1 MPKVDIDKLIESFYM
16 SCRFN
21 HVDRAILNELLK
33 EQALAYRDGEIR
45 YRIDTATKECFKKD
59 DIITNGERTCLICDR
74 DIIDGTFKVI
84 DLPNGDS
91 FNIYGNFSE
100 DNLRKHGF
108 HKWSINDARDGDIL
122 VDDTRVFFFMFNRYE
137 DGHMYAH
144 CTYNKEH
151 EIFYEGRLDEQNMP
165 SHIAN
170 IHSSCVLPASSYEID
185 KFFNKMY
192 DSGYKWNDEEHRIE
206 KIKTIDYEENV
217 QLTDFEIFLQNLF
230 DAYANYKGRLKNS
243 YIKMLRKRLTDYLN
257 EEEHIKEK

>member
-1 MPKVDIDKLIESFYM
+1 MGKIDIDKLVISFFN
-16 SCRFN
+16 SNRFN
-21 HVDRAILNELLK
+21 TQDRHIMRELLK

-45 YRIDTATKECFKKD
+45 YRVDNATKECFKKD
-59 DIITNGERTCLICDR
+59 DIITNGERTFLICD
-74 DIIDGTFKVI
+74 IIDDALKVI

-91 FNIYGNFSE
+91 FNIYGNYTE
-100 DNLRKHGF
+100 DYLREYGF
-108 HKWSINDARDGDIL
+108 HKWSINDAKDGDIL

-144 CTYNKEH
+144 CTYNKEY

-165 SHIAN
+165 SHTAN
-170 IHSSCVLPASSYEID
+170 IHGSCVLPASSYEIN

-192 DSGYKWNDEEHRIE
+192 DSGYRWNGKKHRIE
-206 KIKTIDYEENV
+206 KIKIIDYEENV

-230 DAYANYKGRLKNS
+230 DNYANYKGQLKKS